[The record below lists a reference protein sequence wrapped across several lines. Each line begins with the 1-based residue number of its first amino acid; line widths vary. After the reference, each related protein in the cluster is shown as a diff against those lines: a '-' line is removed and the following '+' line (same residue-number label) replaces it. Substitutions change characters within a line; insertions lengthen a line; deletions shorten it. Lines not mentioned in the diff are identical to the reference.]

1 MHILALL
8 ILEALDGDGLVSYGC
23 IVWSSTYHWI
33 LSSSQFV
40 MPWVEKHGISY
51 LIERLVKLGFVIHL
65 LRNVPWLE
73 MSLYAF
79 FFLFFFFFQQTA
91 FSTKK
96 DYGKEDR
103 EAKWIL
109 SQRSLQGL
117 MATDQD
123 FNGRRSTLIAEQARR
138 RAEIARY
145 SFRL

>member
-1 MHILALL
+1 M
-8 ILEALDGDGLVSYGC
+8 
-23 IVWSSTYHWI
+23 
-33 LSSSQFV
+33 
-40 MPWVEKHGISY
+40 EKHGISY
-51 LIERLVKLGFVIHL
+51 LIERSVKFGFVIHR
-65 LRNVPWLE
+65 LRNVPLLE

-79 FFLFFFFFQQTA
+79 FLLFFQQTA
-91 FSTKK
+91 FTTKK